1 MSHGSSG
8 PVSVAGRAML
18 RALPHHDGSELYTA
32 PGPHRLGDTVPVRV
46 RVPRSSDVTEVWL
59 RTVQDA
65 EPRMRR
71 ATVVDEDGRDVW
83 YEADVL
89 VHHPVT
95 HYRFALVRPGGV
107 AWLDATGVHDRG
119 VTDAHDFRISTHAP
133 GPTWLRD
140 AVVYQ
145 IFPDRFARSAAA
157 ATREQPGWAIPA
169 AWDEEPIARGV
180 ETGWQFYGGDLD
192 GIVERLEHVA
202 DLGVTTVYL
211 TPVFPGQTC
220 HRYDASTFDRVD
232 PLLGGDDAY
241 ARLAE
246 AVHTRGLR
254 LMGDLTTNHTGAT
267 HEWFERAQAEPTSP
281 EHDFYLW
288 TEPDAPDGAAG
299 YVGWVGHARL
309 PKLDFRSPE
318 LRSRMI
324 EGPDSVV
331 GRWLQEPYALD
342 GWRIDVA
349 NMTGRYGTLDLN
361 HDVARTVRATIEQIN
376 PDGALI
382 SEHFHDARDDLAGD
396 TWHANMNY
404 TAFSNPLWTWLSAEG
419 SDVSYHGMH
428 GVPVP
433 RRQGAEVVAEM
444 RDFDGGLPWDVLV
457 RQWNMLGSHDTPRIR
472 TLVGSR
478 ELHEVAAGILFTYLG
493 VPVVFAGDEFGLT
506 GTTGEHARATMPWDE
521 PARRDEHTHDVYRRL
536 AALRHAHRALRE
548 GSLRWVLVDDDA
560 LGYVRETRDETILV
574 VAARA
579 PWTGAVLPL
588 GGSAERLFGSLELG
602 AVRDAGA
609 AAGHGAGVG
618 AGAGAASD
626 DASPSADGLVV
637 PGAGP
642 HVGVWRLT

>member
-1 MSHGSSG
+1 MSHGSHG
-8 PVSVAGRAML
+8 PVVEAGRAE

-32 PGPHRLGDTVPVRV
+32 QGPHHLGDTVPVRV
-46 RVPRSSDVTEVWL
+46 RVPRTSGVTEVWL

-71 ATVVDEDGRDVW
+71 AVVVDEDVRDVW

-89 VHHPVT
+89 VHHPLT

-107 AWLDATGVHDRG
+107 VWLSADGVHDRG
-119 VTDAHDFRISTHAP
+119 VTDAHDFRISTHAA
-133 GPTWLRD
+133 GPAWLRD

-157 ATREQPGWAIPA
+157 DDRPAPDWAIPA
-169 AWDEEPIARGV
+169 AWDEEPIAVGRESGL
-180 ETGWQFYGGDLD
+180 QLYGGDLD
-192 GIVERLEHVA
+192 GIVEHLDHVA

-241 ARLAE
+241 ARLSGAL
-246 AVHTRGLR
+246 HGRGMR
-254 LMGDLTTNHTGAT
+254 LMGDLTTNHTGAS
-267 HEWFERAQAEPTSP
+267 HEWFTTAQQDPASP

-288 TEPDAPDGAAG
+288 TDPDAPDAAAG
-299 YVGWVGHARL
+299 YVGWIGHARL

-318 LRSRMI
+318 LRARMI
-324 EGPDSVV
+324 DGPESVV

-361 HDVARTVRATIEQIN
+361 QDVAAAVRATIEQVN

-382 SEHFHDARDDLAGD
+382 SEHFHDARADLAGD

-404 TAFSNPLWTWLSAEG
+404 TAFTNPLWTWLSAEG
-419 SDVSYHGMH
+419 GDVSFQQMR

-433 RRQGAEVVAEM
+433 RRSGRDVVAEM
-444 RDFDGGLPWDVLV
+444 RDFDGGVPWDVLV

-493 VPVVFAGDEFGLT
+493 VPVVFAGDELGLT
-506 GTTGEHARATMPWDE
+506 GATGEHARVPMPWHS
-521 PARRDEHTHDVYRRL
+521 PARCDEHTHDVYRRL
-536 AALRHAHRALRE
+536 AALRHEHRALRE
-548 GSLRWVLVDDDA
+548 GSLRWVLVADDA
-560 LGYVRETRDETILV
+560 LGYVRETRDETLLV

-579 PWTGAVLPL
+579 PWAGAVLPL
-588 GGSAERLFGSLELG
+588 GGTPERLYGSVSLG
-602 AVRDAGA
+602 AVRVD
-609 AAGHGAGVG
+609 
-618 AGAGAASD
+618 AGAGAEGT
-626 DASPSADGLVV
+626 DGLVV
-637 PGAGP
+637 PGTGP
-642 HVGVWRLT
+642 QVGVWRLR

>member
-1 MSHGSSG
+1 
-8 PVSVAGRAML
+8 
-18 RALPHHDGSELYTA
+18 
-32 PGPHRLGDTVPVRV
+32 
-46 RVPRSSDVTEVWL
+46 
-59 RTVQDA
+59 
-65 EPRMRR
+65 MRR
-71 ATVVDEDGRDVW
+71 AAVVDEDGRDVW

-95 HYRFALVRPGGV
+95 HYRFALVRDGGV
-107 AWLDATGVHDRG
+107 AWLSADGIHDRG
-119 VTDAHDFRISTHAP
+119 VTDAHDFRISTHAA
-133 GPTWLRD
+133 GPRWLRD

-157 ATREQPGWAIPA
+157 ADRPVPDWAIAA
-169 AWDEEPIARGV
+169 AWDDEPIARGR
-180 ETGWQFYGGDLD
+180 ETGAQYYGGDLD
-192 GIVERLEHVA
+192 GIVEHLDHVS

-211 TPVFPGQTC
+211 TPVFPGRTC
-220 HRYDASTFDRVD
+220 HRYDAATFDHVD

-241 ARLAE
+241 ARLSHAL
-246 AVHTRGLR
+246 HSRGMR
-254 LMGDLTTNHTGAT
+254 LMGDLTTNHTGAS
-267 HEWFERAQAEPTSP
+267 HEWFVRAQEDPASP
-281 EHDFYLW
+281 ERDFYLW
-288 TEPDAPDGAAG
+288 TEPDAPDGGAG
-299 YVGWVGHARL
+299 YVGWIGHAHL

-318 LRSRMI
+318 LRARMV
-324 EGPDSVV
+324 EGRDSVV

-349 NMTGRYGTLDLN
+349 NMTGRYGALDLN
-361 HDVARTVRATIEQIN
+361 QDVAAAVRATIEQVN
-376 PDGALI
+376 PQGALV
-382 SEHFHDARDDLAGD
+382 SEHFHDARSDLAGD

-404 TAFSNPLWTWLSAEG
+404 TAFSNPLWSWLSAQG
-419 SDVSYHGMH
+419 GDVSYQQMH

-433 RRQGAEVVAEM
+433 RRSGTDVVAEM
-444 RDFDGGLPWDVLV
+444 RDFDGGVPWDVLV

-478 ELHEVAAGILFTYLG
+478 ELHEVAAGILFTYVG

-560 LGYVRETRDETILV
+560 LGYVRETHDETILV

-588 GGSAERLFGSLELG
+588 GGSAERLFGSVELCVARTGGDADG
-602 AVRDAGA
+602 AAGA
-609 AAGHGAGVG
+609 E
-618 AGAGAASD
+618 
-626 DASPSADGLVV
+626 GLVV
-637 PGAGP
+637 PGTGP